1 MRRLYTMI
9 LMGVAALTASA
20 ADWTYMP
27 MVREGVEWHYTTNSF
42 NEDGYD
48 ATEVYLRFDGKETIG
63 DKTYSV
69 LYRYDSPEFDKSNAR
84 VAAYMREDGEKVY
97 SICKLMPNGDVAEDN
112 GEVLAYDFAT
122 PDGGSFSIV
131 EKSDFVT
138 IDGVSRKALYGNGWI
153 WAVDGIGMAT
163 DIMLDGYLPYP
174 FNSMAPATFYFCTRL
189 VDLKDIATG
198 KTVYS
203 HDDFYG
209 SVGSVETGKVNVA
222 VDGGMLTVS
231 CQDDEC
237 VSVAL
242 TSATGAAV
250 ARAGSS
256 QLSTAGLQRGVYV
269 VTATMA
275 SGKQEVMKVAF

>member
-1 MRRLYTMI
+1 MKRIYSMI
-9 LMGVAALTASA
+9 LLCMAATTMSA

-27 MVREGVEWHYTTNSF
+27 LVREGVEWHYTSQNVRAGGTDEKDF
-42 NEDGYD
+42 
-48 ATEVYLRFDGKETIG
+48 YLRFDGTATVG

-69 LYRYDSPEFDKSNAR
+69 LYRYDSPEYDKVKAQ

-97 SICKLMPNGDVAEDN
+97 SICKLMPNGDAAEDK

-122 PDGGSFSIV
+122 PDGGSFSFV

-163 DIMLDGYLPYP
+163 DMMLDGYLPYP
-174 FNSMAPATFYFCTRL
+174 LNSLAPTTFYFCTRL
-189 VDLKDIATG
+189 VDMKDIATG
-198 KTVYS
+198 KAVYS

-222 VDGGMLTVS
+222 VGGGMLTVG
-231 CQDDEC
+231 CKDDEC

-250 ARAGSS
+250 ARTEGG